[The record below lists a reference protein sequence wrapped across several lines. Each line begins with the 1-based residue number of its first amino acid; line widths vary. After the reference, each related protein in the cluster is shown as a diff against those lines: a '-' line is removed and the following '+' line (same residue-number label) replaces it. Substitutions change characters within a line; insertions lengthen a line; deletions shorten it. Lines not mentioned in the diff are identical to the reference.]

1 MEFVQMT
8 LVDQDNR
15 IRAMTDFT
23 SVILVEA
30 AAGTGKTSLMAG
42 RVAMMLAAGF
52 PPGDIAAI
60 TFTDLAAGQLAR
72 RIRETVESL
81 LAGDTPD
88 FVKPVLPTGLTAAQY
103 AALSAAAPRL
113 DELTATTIHGFC
125 QAVIHSHGVQAGL
138 DPGARIVDET
148 VAEALFRSELS
159 AWFSRRLAE
168 GAIEN
173 DPIVVLAE
181 EIPLKV
187 VDLIRELAMLRRE
200 HPEAAPIPPLQSVRP
215 DIVFAQAVDDFFRWQ
230 TSIDNDNC
238 LRGIA
243 HELRR
248 LSARYVRVFDSAP
261 DFATLWR
268 LCDAGPCRLFAKGL
282 QLKSYV
288 DAAELFGAHPG
299 ESGSEAA
306 IRHYQMA
313 ADAWNELIGHIA
325 SLLVCILSSSLD
337 LLLESYEGRKR
348 AAAVLD
354 FDDLLLHVRSLVR
367 RHEEVRRAIG
377 RRYKYILVDE
387 FQDTD
392 RIQSEILF
400 SIAATDDRVERW
412 EDRRLRPG
420 SLFLVGDP
428 KQAIYRFRGA
438 DIEIYELCRRL
449 IGAQDGGAVIE
460 VTANFRSQKAIIR
473 HVNSCFETVFGKT
486 GQPRYVALAPT
497 IADGSYPTPCV
508 ARFTIQVVTE
518 GRIYAEMFREAEAEK
533 VADICSRLIGNVLIR
548 RADDSLSPLQPGDIA
563 LVSPGHTELWRYERA
578 LEQRNLAVSSQ
589 AGQSLMRRQ
598 ETQDILALLRVLADS
613 SDTLAFGALMRGPLV
628 GLSDQQ
634 LLDITAGL
642 PEMNGRPHFFSVR
655 TNPSTNQHPVAK
667 AILISLQDLRRR
679 AAISTPSLILA
690 EAIERL
696 NVRVILAAR
705 HRNRNARALANLDAL
720 IERARGYGIAGLRP
734 FVRDLQAEWER
745 KVRAPEGRVDAAEH
759 AIEIVTIHKA
769 KGLEWPVV
777 IPINSTTEL
786 YRPDQFVHRQS
797 DNTLHWMVGGVA
809 PPDLAAARAEE
820 SREDANQRERI
831 WYVACTRA
839 RDLLILPHIPQ
850 AAKDSWFTSIDLRHG
865 ELPEL
870 DVSGFPESYQRQ
882 ATAHENKQSSD
893 IFAAEQGRVSES
905 APTVVWRRPSDH
917 DRDRL
922 ADPIDTVVVA
932 DSLAEQMEVVGGG
945 ALRGIVLHKM
955 MEEFLTGGLE
965 AQERPVASRADELL
979 AQLLTDADEREIR
992 PDATEMARCALRT
1005 LGLPEIAEMRPFLLP
1020 EMTIWGSEDGVLI
1033 AGRADALAI
1042 REGHVEVA
1050 IDWKS
1055 DITPSSTVRNR
1066 YASQL
1071 SDYLKATGAKR
1082 GMLVFMSLGEI
1093 VWVENPASSLARR
1106 PEEDGIIHEARP
1118 L

>member
-1 MEFVQMT
+1 MT

-15 IRAMTDFT
+15 VRAMTDFT
-23 SVILVEA
+23 SVLLVEA

-60 TFTDLAAGQLAR
+60 TFTDLAASQLAR
-72 RIRETVESL
+72 RTRETVEAL
-81 LAGDTPD
+81 LAGDIPD
-88 FVKPVLPTGLTAAQY
+88 FIRPVLPSGRLTDSQQ
-103 AALSAAAPRL
+103 AALAAAAPRL

-148 VAEALFRSELS
+148 VAEAMFRGELS

-168 GAIEN
+168 AAIED

-181 EIPLKV
+181 KIPLKV
-187 VDLIRELAMLRRE
+187 VGLIHELAKLRRE
-200 HPEAAPIPPLQSVRP
+200 HPEAAPIQPLQSTRP
-215 DIVFAQAVDDFFRWQ
+215 DIVFAQAVDDFYRWQ

-238 LRGIA
+238 VRGIA

-248 LSARYVRVFDSAP
+248 LSARYERIFDSPP
-261 DFATLWR
+261 DFATLWQ

-282 QLKSYV
+282 QLKTYV
-288 DAAELFGAHPG
+288 DAAESFGAYPG
-299 ESGSEAA
+299 ESASDAA
-306 IRHYQMA
+306 IQHYQIVT
-313 ADAWNELIGHIA
+313 DAWNELIGHIA
-325 SLLVCILSSSLD
+325 SALVCILSSSLD
-337 LLLESYEGRKR
+337 LLLKSYEGRKR

-367 RHEEVRRAIG
+367 GHEEVRRAIG
-377 RRYKYILVDE
+377 RRYKHILVDE

-392 RIQSEILF
+392 RVQSEILF
-400 SIAATDDRVERW
+400 SIAATDERVERW
-412 EDRRLRPG
+412 EERRLRPG

-449 IGAQDGGAVIE
+449 VGAQEGGAVIE

-497 IADGSYPTPCV
+497 IPDGSYPIPCMT
-508 ARFTIQVVTE
+508 RFTIQVVTD

-533 VADICSRLIGNVLIR
+533 VADICSRLIGNVTIR
-548 RADDSLSPLQPGDIA
+548 RADGSFSSLQPGDIA
-563 LVSPGHTELWRYERA
+563 LLSPGHRDLWRYERA

-628 GLSDQQ
+628 GLSDQE

-642 PEMNGRPHFFSVR
+642 PEIEGRPNFFGVR
-655 TNPSTNQHPVAK
+655 TDPSAVNHPVAK
-667 AILISLQDLRRR
+667 AVLVCLRDLRGR

-696 NVRVILAAR
+696 NARVIMAAR

-720 IERARGYGIAGLRP
+720 IERARGYGVAGLRA
-734 FVRDLQAEWER
+734 FVRDLQADWEGNE
-745 KVRAPEGRVDAAEH
+745 RAPEGRIDAAEH

-839 RDLLILPHIPQ
+839 RDLLILPYIPQ
-850 AAKDSWFTSIDLRHG
+850 AAKDSWFSSIVLRQG

-870 DVSGFPESYQRQ
+870 DVSGFHASGVRQ
-882 ATAHENKQSSD
+882 AAANENTQSAD
-893 IFAAEQGRVSES
+893 TFATEQERMNES
-905 APTVVWRRPSDH
+905 ALPVVWRRPSDH

-922 ADPIDTVVVA
+922 GDPIDAVVVTE
-932 DSLAEQMEVVGGG
+932 SLAEQMEVVGGG
-945 ALRGIVLHKM
+945 AQRGIILHKL
-955 MEEFLTGGLE
+955 MEELLTGELD
-965 AQERPVASRADELL
+965 AQERLVVSRAEELL
-979 AQLLTDADEREIR
+979 VQLLTDADEKKTR
-992 PDATEMARCALRT
+992 PDPIEMARCALRA
-1005 LGLPEIAEMRPFLLP
+1005 LALPEIAELRPFLLP
-1020 EMTIWGSEDGVLI
+1020 EVAIWASGEGVLV

-1042 REGHVEVA
+1042 REGRVEVA
-1050 IDWKS
+1050 VDWKS
-1055 DITPSSTVRNR
+1055 DVNPSSAVRNR
-1066 YASQL
+1066 YAAQL
-1071 SDYLKATGAKR
+1071 KDYLVATGARR
-1082 GMLVFMSLGEI
+1082 GILAFLSLGEI
-1093 VWVENPASSLARR
+1093 TGVENPASLLAPSPEQGDAVQEGR
-1106 PEEDGIIHEARP
+1106 PS
-1118 L
+1118 

>member
-1 MEFVQMT
+1 MT

-23 SVILVEA
+23 SVLLVEA

-42 RVAMMLAAGF
+42 RVAMMLAAGV
-52 PPGDIAAI
+52 PPGEIAAI

-81 LAGDTPD
+81 LAGHIPD
-88 FVKPVLPTGLTAAQY
+88 FIKPVLPASRLSDSQQS
-103 AALSAAAPRL
+103 ALAAAAPRL

-138 DPGARIVDET
+138 DPGARVVDEA
-148 VAEALFRSELS
+148 VAETLFRSELS
-159 AWFSRRLAE
+159 AWFSRKLAD
-168 GAIEN
+168 GAIED

-181 EIPLKV
+181 ETPLKV
-187 VDLIRELAMLRRE
+187 VELIRELALLRRE
-200 HPEAAPIPPLQSVRP
+200 HPEATPIPPSQNARP
-215 DIVFAQAVDDFFRWQ
+215 DIGFVQAVDDFYRWQ
-230 TSIDNDNC
+230 ANIDNDTC
-238 LRGIA
+238 VRGIA

-248 LSARYVRVFDSAP
+248 LAARYERVFDRAT

-268 LCDAGPCRLFAKGL
+268 LCDAGPCRLFTKGL
-282 QLKSYV
+282 HLRTYV
-288 DAAELFGAHPG
+288 DAAETFGAHPD
-299 ESGSEAA
+299 EAA
-306 IRHYQMA
+306 SETAVQNYQIVT
-313 ADAWNELIGHIA
+313 DAWNELIGHVA
-325 SLLVCILSSSLD
+325 SSLVYILSSSLD
-337 LLLESYEGRKR
+337 LLLESYQAQKR

-354 FDDLLLHVRSLVR
+354 FADLLLHVRSLVR
-367 RHEEVRRAIG
+367 NHEEVRQAIG

-400 SIAATDDRVERW
+400 SIAATDNHAERW
-412 EDRRLRPG
+412 EEHRLRPG

-449 IGAQDGGAVIE
+449 IGAQEGGAILE
-460 VTANFRSQKAIIR
+460 VTANFRSQKAIIE

-497 IADGSYPTPCV
+497 IPDGSYPVPCV
-508 ARFTIQVVTE
+508 TRFTTEVVTD

-533 VADICSRLIGNVLIR
+533 VAVICSHLIGNVMIR
-548 RADDSLSPLQPGDIA
+548 RADGSITPLRPGDIA
-563 LVSPGHTELWRYERA
+563 LLSPGHRDLWRYERA

-628 GLSDQQ
+628 GLSDQE

-642 PEMNGRPHFFSVR
+642 PEANGRPNFFNVR
-655 TNPSTNQHPVAK
+655 TDPSVVQHPIAK
-667 AILISLQDLRRR
+667 SVLAALHDLRRR
-679 AAISTPSLILA
+679 AAVSTPSLILA

-696 NVRVILAAR
+696 NARVIMAAR

-720 IERARGYGIAGLRP
+720 IERARGYGVAGLRA
-734 FVRDLQAEWER
+734 FVRDLQADWER
-745 KVRAPEGRVDAAEH
+745 NVRAAEGRIDAAEH

-786 YRPDQFVHRQS
+786 YRPEQFVHRQS

-809 PPDLAAARAEE
+809 PPALAAARTEE
-820 SREDANQRERI
+820 SQEEAKQRERI

-839 RDLLILPHIPQ
+839 RDLLILPYIPQ
-850 AAKDSWFTSIDLRHG
+850 APKGSWFSSINLRQG

-870 DVSGFPESYQRQ
+870 NVSNLPASIARQ
-882 ATAHENKQSSD
+882 ATANENNQTVGA
-893 IFAAEQGRVSES
+893 FAAEQEKVNES
-905 APTVVWRRPSDH
+905 APPFVWRRPSDH
-917 DRDRL
+917 DQDRL
-922 ADPIDTVVVA
+922 VDPIDTVVVA
-932 DSLAEQMEVVGGG
+932 DSLIEQMEVVGAG
-945 ALRGIVLHKM
+945 ALRGIVLHKL
-955 MEEFLTGGLE
+955 MEEFLTGELRSE
-965 AQERPVASRADELL
+965 ERPAISRAEELL
-979 AQLLTDADEREIR
+979 AQLLTDPDASEVR
-992 PDATEMARCALRT
+992 PDPAEMARCALRT
-1005 LGLPEIAEMRPFLLP
+1005 LALPDIAKIRPLLVP
-1020 EMTIWGSEDGVLI
+1020 EVAIWASGDSVLI

-1042 REGHVEVA
+1042 EEGRVEVA
-1050 IDWKS
+1050 VDWKS
-1055 DITPSSTVRNR
+1055 DINPTTAVRKR
-1066 YASQL
+1066 YAAQL
-1071 SDYLKATGAKR
+1071 SDYLEATGARR
-1082 GMLVFMSLGEI
+1082 GMLVFLSLGET
-1093 VWVENPASSLARR
+1093 VWVENPASISAAGAEQGHAARDVR
-1106 PEEDGIIHEARP
+1106 PS
-1118 L
+1118 

>member
-1 MEFVQMT
+1 MT

-15 IRAMTDFT
+15 RRAMTDFT
-23 SVILVEA
+23 SVLLVEA

-60 TFTDLAAGQLAR
+60 TFTDLAASELAH
-72 RIRETVESL
+72 RIRKTVEAL
-81 LAGDTPD
+81 LAGDIPD
-88 FVKPVLPTGLTAAQY
+88 FIKPALPTGLTDEQQT
-103 AALSAAAPRL
+103 ALTAAAPRL

-125 QAVIHSHGVQAGL
+125 QAVIHSHGVQAAL

-148 VAEALFRSELS
+148 VAEALFQSELS

-168 GAIEN
+168 SAIED

-187 VDLIRELAMLRRE
+187 VDLIRELAKLRRE
-200 HPEAAPIPPLQSVRP
+200 HPEATPIPPSQIARP
-215 DIVFAQAVDDFFRWQ
+215 DIVFAQAVDDFYRWQ
-230 TSIDNDNC
+230 TNIDNDNC
-238 LRGIA
+238 VRGIA

-248 LSARYVRVFDSAP
+248 LSARYERVFDSAP

-268 LCDAGPCRLFAKGL
+268 LCDAGPCRLFVKGL
-282 QLKSYV
+282 QLKTYV
-288 DAAELFGAHPG
+288 DAAEIFGAHPD
-299 ESGSEAA
+299 EPASDTA
-306 IRHYQMA
+306 IQHYQIV
-313 ADAWNELIGHIA
+313 ADAWNQLIGHIA
-325 SLLVCILSSSLD
+325 GSLVCILSSSLD
-337 LLLESYEGRKR
+337 LLLESYQGRKR

-367 RHEEVRRAIG
+367 GQEEVRRAIG

-392 RIQSEILF
+392 RIQCEILF
-400 SIAATDDRVERW
+400 SIAASDDRAERW
-412 EDRRLRPG
+412 EDSRLRPG

-449 IGAQDGGAVIE
+449 ISAHEGGSVIE

-497 IADGSYPTPCV
+497 IPDGSYPVPCV
-508 ARFTIQVVTE
+508 TRFTIQVATE

-533 VADICSRLIGNVLIR
+533 VADICSRLIGNVIIR
-548 RADDSLSPLQPGDIA
+548 RVDGSFSPLQPGDIA
-563 LVSPGHTELWRYERA
+563 LLSPGHRDLWRYERA

-628 GLSDQQ
+628 GLSDQE
-634 LLDITAGL
+634 LLDITAEL
-642 PEMNGRPHFFSVR
+642 PETNGRPNFFSVR
-655 TNPSTNQHPVAK
+655 TDPSAVQHPVAR
-667 AILISLQDLRRR
+667 AILACLRDLRGR
-679 AAISTPSLILA
+679 AAVSTPSLILA

-696 NVRVILAAR
+696 NLRVIMAAR

-720 IERARGYGIAGLRP
+720 IERARGYGAAGLRA
-734 FVRDLQAEWER
+734 FVRDLQADWER
-745 KVRAPEGRVDAAEH
+745 NERAPEGRIDAAEH

-769 KGLEWPVV
+769 KGLEWPIV

-820 SREDANQRERI
+820 SWEDANQRERI

-850 AAKDSWFTSIDLRHG
+850 AAKDSWFSSIDLRQG

-870 DVSGFPESYQRQ
+870 DVSGLPVSDVRP
-882 ATAHENKQSSD
+882 AAMHENKQSTHD
-893 IFAAEQGRVSES
+893 FVTEQRKVQES
-905 APTVVWRRPSDH
+905 APPIVWRRPSDH
-917 DRDRL
+917 DQDRL
-922 ADPIDTVVVA
+922 GDPIDTIVVA
-932 DSLAEQMEVVGGG
+932 DPLAEQMEVVGSG
-945 ALRGIVLHKM
+945 ALRGIVLHKL
-955 MEEFLTGGLE
+955 MEEFLTGELDV
-965 AQERPVASRADELL
+965 QERLVASRAEELL
-979 AQLLTDADEREIR
+979 AQLLTDADEKERR
-992 PDATEMARCALRT
+992 PDPTEMARCALRA
-1005 LGLPEIAEMRPFLLP
+1005 LALPEVAEMRPFLLP
-1020 EMTIWGSEDGVLI
+1020 EVAIWASEESVLV

-1042 REGHVEVA
+1042 RDGRVEVA
-1050 IDWKS
+1050 VDWKS
-1055 DITPSSTVRNR
+1055 DVNPSSAVRHR
-1066 YASQL
+1066 YSAQL
-1071 SDYLKATGAKR
+1071 RDYLIATGGAR
-1082 GMLVFMSLGEI
+1082 GMLAFLSLGEI
-1093 VWVENPASSLARR
+1093 SWVENPASLLDPNPRY
-1106 PEEDGIIHEARP
+1106 

>member
-1 MEFVQMT
+1 MT

-15 IRAMTDFT
+15 RRAMTDFT
-23 SVILVEA
+23 SVLLVEA

-52 PPGDIAAI
+52 QPGEIAAI
-60 TFTDLAAGQLAR
+60 TFTDLAASQLAR
-72 RIRETVESL
+72 RIRQTVEAL
-81 LAGDTPD
+81 LAGDIPD
-88 FVKPVLPTGLTAAQY
+88 FIKPVLPTGLTAVQQ

-148 VAEALFRSELS
+148 VAEALFRGELS

-168 GAIEN
+168 GAIQD

-200 HPEAAPIPPLQSVRP
+200 HPQATPIPPLHGARP
-215 DIVFAQAVDDFFRWQ
+215 DIVFAQAVDDFYRWQ
-230 TSIDNDNC
+230 VNIDNDNC
-238 LRGIA
+238 VRGIA

-248 LSARYVRVFDSAP
+248 LSGRYERVFDRAP

-268 LCDAGPCRLFAKGL
+268 MCDAGPCRLFANGL
-282 QLKSYV
+282 QLKTYA
-288 DAAELFGAHPG
+288 DAAEIFGAHPG
-299 ESGSEAA
+299 ESASEAA
-306 IRHYQMA
+306 IQHYRIV
-313 ADAWNELIGHIA
+313 ADAWNELIGHVA
-325 SLLVCILSSSLD
+325 GSLVCILSSSLD
-337 LLLESYEGRKR
+337 LLLESYQGRKR

-354 FDDLLLHVRSLVR
+354 FDDLLQHVRSLVR
-367 RHEEVRRAIG
+367 DHEEVRRAIG
-377 RRYKYILVDE
+377 RRYNYILVDE

-392 RIQSEILF
+392 RVQSEILF
-400 SIAATDDRVERW
+400 SIAATDDHVERW
-412 EDRRLRPG
+412 EDSRLRPG

-449 IGAQDGGAVIE
+449 ISAQEGGVVIE

-473 HVNSCFETVFGKT
+473 HVNSCFATVFGKT

-497 IADGSYPTPCV
+497 IPDGSYPVPCV
-508 ARFTIQVVTE
+508 TRFTIQVVTE

-533 VADICSRLIGNVLIR
+533 VADICSRLIGNVMIR
-548 RADDSLSPLQPGDIA
+548 RADDSFSPLRPGDIA
-563 LVSPGHTELWRYERA
+563 LLSPGHRDLWRYERA

-628 GLSDQQ
+628 GLSDQE

-642 PEMNGRPHFFSVR
+642 PEIKGRPNFFSVR
-655 TNPSTNQHPVAK
+655 TDPSAVQHPIAK
-667 AILISLQDLRRR
+667 AILVCLRDLRGR
-679 AAISTPSLILA
+679 AAVSTPSLIMA

-696 NVRVILAAR
+696 NVRVIMAAR

-720 IERARGYGIAGLRP
+720 IERARGYGVAGLRA
-734 FVRDLQAEWER
+734 FVRDLQADWER
-745 KVRAPEGRVDAAEH
+745 KVRAPEGRIDAAEH
-759 AIEIVTIHKA
+759 AIEVVTIHKA

-809 PPDLAAARAEE
+809 PPDLAAARTEE

-831 WYVACTRA
+831 WYVASTRA
-839 RDLLILPHIPQ
+839 RDLLILPRIPE
-850 AAKDSWFTSIDLRHG
+850 AAKDSWFSSIDLRQE

-870 DVSGFPESYQRQ
+870 DVSGFPEADVRQ
-882 ATAHENKQSSD
+882 AAAHENKQSVD
-893 IFAAEQGRVSES
+893 IFATEQGKVDES
-905 APTVVWRRPSDH
+905 APPVVWRRPSDH

-922 ADPIDTVVVA
+922 GDPIDTVVVV
-932 DSLAEQMEVVGGG
+932 DSLAEQMEIVGSG
-945 ALRGIVLHKM
+945 ALRGIVLHKL
-955 MEEFLTGGLE
+955 MEEFLTGELE
-965 AQERPVASRADELL
+965 AQERLVASRAKELL
-979 AQLLTDADEREIR
+979 VQLLTNADEKETR
-992 PDATEMARCALRT
+992 PDPTEMARCALRA
-1005 LGLPEIAEMRPFLLP
+1005 LALPEIVEMRPHLLP
-1020 EMTIWGSEDGVLI
+1020 EVTIWASGESVLV

-1042 REGHVEVA
+1042 RDGRVEVA
-1050 IDWKS
+1050 VDWKS
-1055 DITPSSTVRNR
+1055 DVNPGSAVRNR
-1066 YASQL
+1066 YAAQL
-1071 SDYLKATGAKR
+1071 RDYLIATGGAR
-1082 GMLVFMSLGEI
+1082 GMLVFLSIGEI
-1093 VWVENPASSLARR
+1093 SWVENPASLTDANFLCS
-1106 PEEDGIIHEARP
+1106 
-1118 L
+1118 

>member
-1 MEFVQMT
+1 MT

-15 IRAMTDFT
+15 RRAMTDFT
-23 SVILVEA
+23 SVLLVEA

-60 TFTDLAAGQLAR
+60 TFTDLAASELAH
-72 RIRETVESL
+72 RIRKTVEAL
-81 LAGDTPD
+81 LAGDIPD
-88 FVKPVLPTGLTAAQY
+88 FIKPALPTGLTDEQQT
-103 AALSAAAPRL
+103 ALTAAAPRL

-125 QAVIHSHGVQAGL
+125 QAVIHSHGVQAAL

-148 VAEALFRSELS
+148 VAEALFQSELS

-168 GAIEN
+168 SAIED

-187 VDLIRELAMLRRE
+187 VDLIRELAKLRRE
-200 HPEAAPIPPLQSVRP
+200 HPEATPIPPSQIARP
-215 DIVFAQAVDDFFRWQ
+215 DIVFAQAVDDFYRWQ
-230 TSIDNDNC
+230 TNIDNDNC
-238 LRGIA
+238 VRGIA

-248 LSARYVRVFDSAP
+248 LSARYERVFDSAP

-268 LCDAGPCRLFAKGL
+268 LCDAGPCRLFVKGL
-282 QLKSYV
+282 QLKTYV
-288 DAAELFGAHPG
+288 DAAEIFGAHPDDPA
-299 ESGSEAA
+299 SDTA
-306 IRHYQMA
+306 IQHYQIV
-313 ADAWNELIGHIA
+313 ADAWNQLIGHIA
-325 SLLVCILSSSLD
+325 GSLVCILSSSLD
-337 LLLESYEGRKR
+337 LLLESYQGRKR

-367 RHEEVRRAIG
+367 GQEEVRRAIG

-392 RIQSEILF
+392 RIQCEILF
-400 SIAATDDRVERW
+400 SIAASDDRAERW
-412 EDRRLRPG
+412 EDSRLRPG

-449 IGAQDGGAVIE
+449 ISAHEGGSVIE

-497 IADGSYPTPCV
+497 IPDGSYPVPCV
-508 ARFTIQVVTE
+508 TRFTIQVATE

-533 VADICSRLIGNVLIR
+533 VADICSRLIGNVIIR
-548 RADDSLSPLQPGDIA
+548 RVDGSFSPLQPGDIA
-563 LVSPGHTELWRYERA
+563 LLSPGHRDLWRYERA

-628 GLSDQQ
+628 GLSDQE
-634 LLDITAGL
+634 LLDITAEL
-642 PEMNGRPHFFSVR
+642 PETNGRPNFFSVR
-655 TNPSTNQHPVAK
+655 TDPSAVQHPVAR
-667 AILISLQDLRRR
+667 AIQACLRDLRGR
-679 AAISTPSLILA
+679 AAVSTPSLILA

-696 NVRVILAAR
+696 NLRVIMAAR

-720 IERARGYGIAGLRP
+720 IERARGYGAAGLRA
-734 FVRDLQAEWER
+734 FVRDLQADWER
-745 KVRAPEGRVDAAEH
+745 NERAPEGRIDAAEH

-769 KGLEWPVV
+769 KGLEWPIV

-820 SREDANQRERI
+820 SWEDANQRERI

-850 AAKDSWFTSIDLRHG
+850 AAKDSWFSSIDLRQG

-870 DVSGFPESYQRQ
+870 DVSGLPVSDVRP
-882 ATAHENKQSSD
+882 AAMHENKQSTHD
-893 IFAAEQGRVSES
+893 FVTEQRKVQES
-905 APTVVWRRPSDH
+905 APPIVWRRPSDH
-917 DRDRL
+917 DQDRL
-922 ADPIDTVVVA
+922 GDPIDTIVVA
-932 DSLAEQMEVVGGG
+932 DPLAEQMEVVGSG
-945 ALRGIVLHKM
+945 ALRGIVLHKL
-955 MEEFLTGGLE
+955 MEEFLTGELDV
-965 AQERPVASRADELL
+965 QERLVASRAEELL
-979 AQLLTDADEREIR
+979 AQLLTDADEEERR
-992 PDATEMARCALRT
+992 PDPTEMARCALRA
-1005 LGLPEIAEMRPFLLP
+1005 LALPEVAEMRPFLLP
-1020 EMTIWGSEDGVLI
+1020 EVAIWASEESVLV

-1042 REGHVEVA
+1042 RDGRVEVA
-1050 IDWKS
+1050 VDWKS
-1055 DITPSSTVRNR
+1055 DVNPSSAVRHR
-1066 YASQL
+1066 YAAQL
-1071 SDYLKATGAKR
+1071 RDYLIATGGAR
-1082 GMLVFMSLGEI
+1082 GMLVFLSLGEI
-1093 VWVENPASSLARR
+1093 SWVENPASLLDPNPRY
-1106 PEEDGIIHEARP
+1106 

>member
-1 MEFVQMT
+1 MT

-15 IRAMTDFT
+15 RRAMTDFT
-23 SVILVEA
+23 SVLLVEA

-60 TFTDLAAGQLAR
+60 TFTDLAASELAH
-72 RIRETVESL
+72 RIRKTVEAL
-81 LAGDTPD
+81 LAGDIPD
-88 FVKPVLPTGLTAAQY
+88 FIKPALPTGLTDEQQT
-103 AALSAAAPRL
+103 ALTAAAPRL

-125 QAVIHSHGVQAGL
+125 QAVIHSHGVQAAL

-148 VAEALFRSELS
+148 VAEALFQSELS

-168 GAIEN
+168 SAIED

-187 VDLIRELAMLRRE
+187 VDLIRELAKLRRE
-200 HPEAAPIPPLQSVRP
+200 HPEATPIPPSQIARP
-215 DIVFAQAVDDFFRWQ
+215 DIVFAQAVDDFYRWQ
-230 TSIDNDNC
+230 TNIDNDNC
-238 LRGIA
+238 VRGIA

-248 LSARYVRVFDSAP
+248 LSARYERVFDSAP

-268 LCDAGPCRLFAKGL
+268 LCDAGPCRLFVKGL
-282 QLKSYV
+282 QLKTYV
-288 DAAELFGAHPG
+288 DAAEIFGAHPD
-299 ESGSEAA
+299 EPASDTA
-306 IRHYQMA
+306 IQHYQIV
-313 ADAWNELIGHIA
+313 ADAWNQLIGHIA
-325 SLLVCILSSSLD
+325 GSLVCILSSSLD
-337 LLLESYEGRKR
+337 LLLESYQGRKR

-367 RHEEVRRAIG
+367 GQEEVRRAIG

-392 RIQSEILF
+392 RIQCEILF
-400 SIAATDDRVERW
+400 SIAASDDRAERW
-412 EDRRLRPG
+412 EDSRLRPG

-449 IGAQDGGAVIE
+449 ISAHEGGSVIE

-497 IADGSYPTPCV
+497 IPDGSYPVPCV
-508 ARFTIQVVTE
+508 TRFTIQVATE

-533 VADICSRLIGNVLIR
+533 VADICSRLIGNVIIR
-548 RADDSLSPLQPGDIA
+548 RVDGSFSPLQPGDIA
-563 LVSPGHTELWRYERA
+563 LLSPGHRDLWRYERA

-628 GLSDQQ
+628 GLSDQE
-634 LLDITAGL
+634 LLDITAEL
-642 PEMNGRPHFFSVR
+642 PETNGRPNFFSVR
-655 TNPSTNQHPVAK
+655 TDPSAVQHPVAR
-667 AILISLQDLRRR
+667 AIQACLRDLRGR
-679 AAISTPSLILA
+679 AAVSTPSLILA

-696 NVRVILAAR
+696 NLRVIMAAR

-720 IERARGYGIAGLRP
+720 IERARGYGAAGLRA
-734 FVRDLQAEWER
+734 FVRDLQADWER
-745 KVRAPEGRVDAAEH
+745 NERAPEGRIDAAEH

-769 KGLEWPVV
+769 KGLEWPIV

-820 SREDANQRERI
+820 SWEDANQRERI

-850 AAKDSWFTSIDLRHG
+850 AAKDSWFSSIDLRQG

-870 DVSGFPESYQRQ
+870 DVSGLPVSDVRP
-882 ATAHENKQSSD
+882 AAMHENKQSTHD
-893 IFAAEQGRVSES
+893 FVTEQRKVQES
-905 APTVVWRRPSDH
+905 APPIVWRRPSDH
-917 DRDRL
+917 DQDRL
-922 ADPIDTVVVA
+922 GDPIDTIVVA
-932 DSLAEQMEVVGGG
+932 DPLAEQMEVVGSG
-945 ALRGIVLHKM
+945 ALRGIVLHKL
-955 MEEFLTGGLE
+955 MEEFLTGELDV
-965 AQERPVASRADELL
+965 QERLVASRAEELL
-979 AQLLTDADEREIR
+979 AQLLTDADEEERR
-992 PDATEMARCALRT
+992 PDPTEMARCALRA
-1005 LGLPEIAEMRPFLLP
+1005 LALPEVAEMRPFLLP
-1020 EMTIWGSEDGVLI
+1020 EVAIWASEESVLV

-1042 REGHVEVA
+1042 RDGRVEVA
-1050 IDWKS
+1050 VDWKS
-1055 DITPSSTVRNR
+1055 DVNPSSAVRHR
-1066 YASQL
+1066 YAAQL
-1071 SDYLKATGAKR
+1071 RDYLIATGGAR
-1082 GMLVFMSLGEI
+1082 GMLVFLSLGEI
-1093 VWVENPASSLARR
+1093 SWVENPASLLDPNPRY
-1106 PEEDGIIHEARP
+1106 

>member
-1 MEFVQMT
+1 MT
-8 LVDQDNR
+8 LVDQDGR

-23 SVILVEA
+23 SVLLVEA

-42 RVAMMLAAGF
+42 RVAIMLAAGF

-72 RIRETVESL
+72 RIRETVEAL
-81 LAGDTPD
+81 LAGNIPD
-88 FVKPVLPTGLTAAQY
+88 FIKPVLPSGLTAAQQ

-125 QAVIHSHGVQAGL
+125 QAVIHSHAVQAGL

-148 VAEALFRSELS
+148 IAEALFRGELS

-168 GAIEN
+168 GGAIED

-200 HPEAAPIPPLQSVRP
+200 HPEAAPIPPPQDARP
-215 DIVFAQAVDDFFRWQ
+215 DIVFSQAVDDFYRWQ
-230 TSIDNDNC
+230 TNIDNDNGV
-238 LRGIA
+238 RGIA

-248 LSARYVRVFDSAP
+248 LSARYEHAFDSAP

-268 LCDAGPCRLFAKGL
+268 FCDAGPCRLFAKGL
-282 QLKSYV
+282 QLKTYSE
-288 DAAELFGAHPG
+288 AAEIFGAHPG

-306 IRHYQMA
+306 IQRYQIVV
-313 ADAWNELIGHIA
+313 DAWNELIGHIA
-325 SLLVCILSSSLD
+325 GSLVCILSASLD
-337 LLLESYEGRKR
+337 LLLESYEVRKR

-367 RHEEVRRAIG
+367 NHEEVRQAIG
-377 RRYKYILVDE
+377 RRYKHILVDE

-392 RIQSEILF
+392 RVQSEILF
-400 SIAATDDRVERW
+400 SIAATDDRVDRW
-412 EDRRLRPG
+412 EDSRLRPG

-449 IGAQDGGAVIE
+449 VGAQQSGAVIE

-486 GQPRYVALAPT
+486 GQPRYVALAST
-497 IADGSYPTPCV
+497 IPDGSYPIPCV
-508 ARFTIQVVTE
+508 TRFTIQVATE

-533 VADICSRLIGNVLIR
+533 VADICARLIGKMMIR
-548 RADDSLSPLQPGDIA
+548 RADGSLSSLQPGDIA
-563 LVSPGHTELWRYERA
+563 LLSPGHTELWRYERA

-613 SDTLAFGALMRGPLV
+613 SDTLAFGALTRGPLV
-628 GLSDQQ
+628 GLTDQE

-642 PEMNGRPHFFSVR
+642 PEINGRPNFLSVR
-655 TNPSTNQHPVAK
+655 TDPSAVQHPVAK
-667 AILISLQDLRRR
+667 AILVSLQDLRRR

-696 NVRVILAAR
+696 NARVIMAAR

-720 IERARGYGIAGLRP
+720 IERARGYGVAGLRA
-734 FVRDLQAEWER
+734 FVRDLQADWER
-745 KVRAPEGRVDAAEH
+745 KVRAPEGRIDAAEH
-759 AIEIVTIHKA
+759 AIEVVTIHKA

-797 DNTLHWMVGGVA
+797 DNTLHWMIGGVA

-820 SREDANQRERI
+820 SQEDANQRERI

-850 AAKDSWFTSIDLRHG
+850 AAKSSWFSSIDLQQG
-865 ELPEL
+865 EIPEL
-870 DVSGFPESYQRQ
+870 DVSGFPASDVRQ
-882 ATAHENKQSSD
+882 AAAHENNQSAD
-893 IFAAEQGRVSES
+893 TFTAEQIKVNEG
-905 APTVVWRRPSDH
+905 APPVVWRRPSDH
-917 DRDRL
+917 DQDRL
-922 ADPIDTVVVA
+922 ADPVDTVVVA

-945 ALRGIVLHKM
+945 ALRGIVLHKL
-955 MEEFLTGGLE
+955 MEEFLTGELE
-965 AQERPVASRADELL
+965 VQERLVAFRAEELL
-979 AQLLTDADEREIR
+979 VQLLTDADEKETR
-992 PDATEMARCALRT
+992 PDPAEMARCALRA
-1005 LGLPEIAEMRPFLLP
+1005 LALPEIAELRPFLVP
-1020 EMTIWGSEDGVLI
+1020 EVAIWASREGVLV
-1033 AGRADALAI
+1033 AGRADALAT
-1042 REGHVEVA
+1042 REDSVEIAV
-1050 IDWKS
+1050 DWKS
-1055 DITPSSTVRNR
+1055 DVNPSSAIRHR
-1066 YASQL
+1066 YAAQL
-1071 SDYLKATGAKR
+1071 QDYLEATGAKR
-1082 GMLVFMSLGEI
+1082 GLLVFLSLGEI
-1093 VWVENPASSLARR
+1093 SWVENPTSLSAPSPEQVEAVHEGR
-1106 PEEDGIIHEARP
+1106 PS
-1118 L
+1118 

>member
-1 MEFVQMT
+1 MT

-15 IRAMTDFT
+15 RRAMTDFT
-23 SVILVEA
+23 SVLLVEA

-60 TFTDLAAGQLAR
+60 TFTDLAASQLAR
-72 RIRETVESL
+72 RIMETVEAL
-81 LAGDTPD
+81 LAGDIPD
-88 FVKPVLPTGLTAAQY
+88 FIKPVLPGGRLNDAQQ
-103 AALSAAAPRL
+103 AALVAAAPRL

-125 QAVIHSHGVQAGL
+125 QAIIHSHGVQAGL
-138 DPGARIVDET
+138 DPGTRIVDET
-148 VAEALFRSELS
+148 VAEELFRGELS
-159 AWFSRRLAE
+159 TWFSRRLAE
-168 GAIEN
+168 GAIED
-173 DPIVVLAE
+173 DPIAVLAE

-187 VDLIRELAMLRRE
+187 VDLIRELAILRRE
-200 HPEAAPIPPLQSVRP
+200 HPEATPIPPLHSARP
-215 DIVFAQAVDDFFRWQ
+215 DIVFAQAVDDFYRWQ
-230 TSIDNDNC
+230 TNIDNDNC
-238 LRGIA
+238 VREIA
-243 HELRR
+243 RELRR
-248 LSARYVRVFDSAP
+248 LSARYERVFDSAP

-282 QLKSYV
+282 QLKTYV
-288 DAAELFGAHPG
+288 DAAEIFGAHSG
-299 ESGSEAA
+299 ESASEAA
-306 IRHYQMA
+306 IQHYQIV
-313 ADAWNELIGHIA
+313 ADAWNGLIGYVA
-325 SLLVCILSSSLD
+325 SSLVCILSSSLD
-337 LLLESYEGRKR
+337 LLLESYQARKR

-367 RHEEVRRAIG
+367 GHEEVRRAIG

-392 RIQSEILF
+392 RVQSEILF

-412 EDRRLRPG
+412 EDRRLRRG

-449 IGAQDGGAVIE
+449 IGAQEGGAVVE

-497 IADGSYPTPCV
+497 IPDSSYPVPCV
-508 ARFTIQVVTE
+508 TRFTIQVATE

-533 VADICSRLIGNVLIR
+533 VADICSRLIGNVMIR
-548 RADDSLSPLQPGDIA
+548 RADDSFSPLRPGDIA
-563 LVSPGHTELWRYERA
+563 LLSPGHRDLWRYERA

-628 GLSDQQ
+628 GLSDQE
-634 LLDITAGL
+634 LLDITAGM
-642 PEMNGRPHFFSVR
+642 PEIDGRPNFFSVR
-655 TNPSTNQHPVAK
+655 TDPSAVQHPVAK
-667 AILISLQDLRRR
+667 AILVSLQDLRRR
-679 AAISTPSLILA
+679 AAVSTPSLILA

-696 NVRVILAAR
+696 NVRVIMAAR

-720 IERARGYGIAGLRP
+720 IERAHGYGVAGLRA
-734 FVRDLQAEWER
+734 FVRDLQADWER
-745 KVRAPEGRVDAAEH
+745 KVRAPEGRIDAAEH
-759 AIEIVTIHKA
+759 AIEVVTIHKA

-850 AAKDSWFTSIDLRHG
+850 AAKDSWFSSINLRQG
-865 ELPEL
+865 DIQELNIA
-870 DVSGFPESYQRQ
+870 GFPPSNVRQ
-882 ATAHENKQSSD
+882 AAAEENKQSAD
-893 IFAAEQGRVSES
+893 TFATEQERVSHS
-905 APTVVWRRPSDH
+905 APPVVWRRPSDH

-922 ADPIDTVVVA
+922 VDPVDTVVVA
-932 DSLAEQMEVVGGG
+932 DLLAEQIEVVGRG
-945 ALRGIVLHKM
+945 ALRGIVLHKL
-955 MEEFLTGGLE
+955 MEEFLTGELE
-965 AQERPVASRADELL
+965 AQEGLVTSRAKELL
-979 AQLLTDADEREIR
+979 VQLLTDAGETEIR
-992 PDATEMARCALRT
+992 PDPTEMARCALRA
-1005 LGLPEIAEMRPFLLP
+1005 LALPQIAELRPFLVP
-1020 EMTIWGSEDGVLI
+1020 EVAIWASGEGFLV
-1033 AGRADALAI
+1033 AGRADALSI
-1042 REGHVEVA
+1042 REGRVEVA
-1050 IDWKS
+1050 VDWKS
-1055 DITPSSTVRNR
+1055 DINPSSAVRNR
-1066 YASQL
+1066 YAAQL
-1071 SDYLKATGAKR
+1071 RDYLVATGAKR
-1082 GMLVFMSLGEI
+1082 GILAFLSLGDI
-1093 VWVENPASSLARR
+1093 SWVEHPAPWLAPSPEPGEAVQEGR
-1106 PEEDGIIHEARP
+1106 PS
-1118 L
+1118 